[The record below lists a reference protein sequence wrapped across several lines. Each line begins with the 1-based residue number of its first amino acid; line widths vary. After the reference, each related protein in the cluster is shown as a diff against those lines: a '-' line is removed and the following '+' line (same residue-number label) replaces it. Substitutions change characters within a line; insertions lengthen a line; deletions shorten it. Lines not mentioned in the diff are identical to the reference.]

1 MDINKKGGGSGSV
14 AGGGGQGS
22 GKEKFRE
29 MLSGLRRNEG
39 APGAKGI

>member
-14 AGGGGQGS
+14 AAGQGS